1 MVDPVQ
7 DKLRDFYTGGE
18 TQIAINK
25 WINNIS
31 ENSGTPW
38 RSSDISELRAT
49 INQEIAKSDN
59 PNESQLQLQ
68 AYLNEA
74 ESGVREM
81 AAQGMTFN
89 LADEIKSI
97 GSRYPSDFY
106 LAVEND
112 AMDTYKRLNPVKSAG
127 SQIGGAFLPMVAT
140 VAANQVAKKFPFIPK
155 VPLYIPPGV
164 QVVKDAVVATTR
176 KLTKKLNPFQSGIAK
191 SGVYG
196 TAYSMGD
203 DEGSI
208 KERAL
213 KMKPYVAGVTSLV
226 LSIPSNLVT
235 QRIFSSLADR
245 ISKFPSKDR
254 GEEIAYDMVIEAME
268 NDAGTIEEALVQAVN
283 AMNKGRS
290 LTVADVSTSS
300 ADLLD
305 MVNMIPSKLTKQ
317 SRQVL
322 QDRQSGRFGRLQTDL
337 QNAFGAEAGY
347 YETIKLLQEARS
359 ADSAGM
365 YEAANINA
373 ETGEDRMVGLN
384 DEYMINISGEDKP
397 MTLNKLM
404 QRPVMKDAY
413 LRGSRIAANKGIV
426 LPNVEFTPEGMV
438 ILEGENK
445 GLGIDAF
452 NFEFLHYMKEG
463 LDDLISTANNPLATE
478 SSAGRTELRG
488 FMENKNA
495 FLQIL
500 DTNPEYKAAR
510 EVFAGHMA
518 TADALEMG
526 KNIFNKSYTK
536 NIDLTEMVAA
546 YGPSEKEAFTNGVYH
561 GLDEKLAETSEK
573 QNYAGKLLYTPR
585 TRSLMKLAFDGS
597 EKDFNLFMDNMVTEA
612 DARALENKVLTGAQ
626 TAGRTSM
633 KEKYQSKTKR
643 ALFLTDL
650 DNFDKALRFAINADF
665 ELLTEQQDIEFADT
679 VKRIL
684 TATEQDRLQQELT
697 RGHTLGEAWVRA
709 GAAPKLA
716 AFFKGLS
723 EIDGSPYVIGDIASQ
738 LTDFAESSSMVD
750 FDKYDKKIK
759 NTFNNLMKKESLDSA
774 SLDNFDRT
782 VPSSVSEKVRPVNK
796 ESLASQLDTMLANVS
811 QSNMPLVSPANAVTP
826 QAQISE
832 TVLPNPKDRELA
844 ERLRANNS
852 GIGGLA

>member
-1 MVDPVQ
+1 MDPIQ
-7 DKLRDFYTGGE
+7 SRLKDFYTGGE
-18 TQIAINK
+18 TQIAINEWLNK
-25 WINNIS
+25 TS
-31 ENSGTPW
+31 EDAGTPW
-38 RSSDISELRAT
+38 RSDDIPGLRST
-49 INQEIAKSDN
+49 INQEIARSDN
-59 PNESQLQLQ
+59 PSEAQLQLQ

-81 AAQGMTFN
+81 AAQGLTFN

-112 AMDTYKRLNPVKSAG
+112 AMDTYKRLNPIKSSAA
-127 SQIGGAFLPMVAT
+127 QVGGAFLPMVAS
-140 VAANQVAKKFPFIPK
+140 VATTQVAKKLPSIPK

-164 QVVKDAVVATTR
+164 KVAKDAVVAATR
-176 KLTKKLNPFQSGIAK
+176 KLTKKLNPFQKGIAK

-203 DEGSI
+203 DEGSM

-213 KMKPYVAGVTSLV
+213 KMKPYIAGVTSLL

-235 QRIFSSLADR
+235 QKIFSSLADR

-254 GEEIAYDMVIEAME
+254 GEEIAYNMVLEAIE
-268 NDAGTIEEALVQAVN
+268 NDAGTVEEALVQAVN

-290 LTVADVSTSS
+290 LTVADISTSS

-365 YEAANINA
+365 YEAAFINA
-373 ETGEDRMVGLN
+373 ETGEDKMVGLN
-384 DEYMINISGEDKP
+384 DEYIVNVGGEDMP

-426 LPNVEFTPEGMV
+426 LPNVEFTAEGMV

-495 FLQIL
+495 YLQIL
-500 DTNPEYKAAR
+500 DANPEYKAAR

-526 KNIFNKSYTK
+526 KNIFNPSYTK

-561 GLDEKLAETSEK
+561 GLDEKLAETSER

-612 DARALENKVLTGAQ
+612 DARALENKVLMGSQ
-626 TAGRTSM
+626 TEGRRSM
-633 KEKYQSKTKR
+633 KEKYQSMTKR
-643 ALFLTDL
+643 ALFPTDL
-650 DNFDKALRFAINADF
+650 DTFDKALRFAINLDF

-684 TATEQDRLQQELT
+684 TTTEQDRLQQELK
-697 RGHTLGEAWVRA
+697 RGFTLGEAWVRA
-709 GAAPKLA
+709 GAAPKWG

-759 NTFNNLMKKESLDSA
+759 NTFNSLMKKESLDSA
-774 SLDNFDRT
+774 SLDNFKRT
-782 VPSSVSEKVRPVNK
+782 VPSSVADKILPKEKEN
-796 ESLASQLDTMLANVS
+796 LASQLDTMLANLTP
-811 QSNMPLVSPANAVTP
+811 SNIPLVPPVTAVTP
-826 QAQISE
+826 QSMISE
-832 TVLPNPKDRELA
+832 TILPNPKDRELA
-844 ERLRANNS
+844 ERLMANKS